1 MNNKKKKGVKTPRE
15 REAYWKN
22 ARSQNQI
29 DPTGIYGSTNLQG
42 SDNASFPLDDTVYQK
57 QNDVAPSSLKTKI
70 KRNKAAIIK
79 GIATL
84 IIIPL
89 LGFIGKWLFDANAD
103 IKLIKYR
110 IDTIQTKVDSL
121 DENMVS
127 KEVLD
132 LKLDAIKRD
141 TSALIP
147 DVSSINDKLDD
158 LESRI
163 EAIENE
169 SGSQS
174 Q

>member
-1 MNNKKKKGVKTPRE
+1 M
-15 REAYWKN
+15 
-22 ARSQNQI
+22 
-29 DPTGIYGSTNLQG
+29 
-42 SDNASFPLDDTVYQK
+42 
-57 QNDVAPSSLKTKI
+57 
-70 KRNKAAIIK
+70 
-79 GIATL
+79 

>member
-1 MNNKKKKGVKTPRE
+1 
-15 REAYWKN
+15 
-22 ARSQNQI
+22 
-29 DPTGIYGSTNLQG
+29 
-42 SDNASFPLDDTVYQK
+42 
-57 QNDVAPSSLKTKI
+57 
-70 KRNKAAIIK
+70 
-79 GIATL
+79 
-84 IIIPL
+84 
-89 LGFIGKWLFDANAD
+89 
-103 IKLIKYR
+103 
-110 IDTIQTKVDSL
+110 
-121 DENMVS
+121 MVS

-141 TSALIP
+141 TNALIP

>member
-1 MNNKKKKGVKTPRE
+1 M
-15 REAYWKN
+15 
-22 ARSQNQI
+22 
-29 DPTGIYGSTNLQG
+29 
-42 SDNASFPLDDTVYQK
+42 
-57 QNDVAPSSLKTKI
+57 
-70 KRNKAAIIK
+70 
-79 GIATL
+79 

-89 LGFIGKWLFDANAD
+89 LGFVGKWLFDANAD

-141 TSALIP
+141 TNALIP